1 MANFV
6 EMGGL
11 KINEE
16 LYHLVR
22 NEIAPGTGV
31 EPDDFWKALAKI
43 VHDLG
48 PKNRALLDKRN
59 ALQQQD

>member
-16 LYHLVR
+16 LYHLV
-22 NEIAPGTGV
+22 T
-31 EPDDFWKALAKI
+31 
-43 VHDLG
+43 
-48 PKNRALLDKRN
+48 KNCIILSEMKSRLVPV
-59 ALQQQD
+59 